1 MRKNKFGETYV
12 HSAKELLEFFPEGE
26 DNVYLSFVS
35 GPEGDEKATGEVA
48 TNADGDIVCYIEA
61 DTEDD
66 VMSIA
71 REAGIEMV

>member
-12 HSAKELLEFFPEGE
+12 HSAKELLDFLPDGK
-26 DNVYLSFVS
+26 DQVYLSVVS

-48 TNADGDIVCYIEA
+48 TNEDGDLVCYIEA

-71 REAGIEMV
+71 READIEMV